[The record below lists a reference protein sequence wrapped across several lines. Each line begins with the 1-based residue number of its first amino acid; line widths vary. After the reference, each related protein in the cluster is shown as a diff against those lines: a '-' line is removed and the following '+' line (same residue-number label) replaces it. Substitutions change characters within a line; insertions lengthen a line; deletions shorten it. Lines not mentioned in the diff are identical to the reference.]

1 MDIVNTPYWLGQY
14 LMVLLGYLAVE
25 FLWPYVVF
33 HRHLRGKSPIYL
45 FSFCVSV
52 QTVLINTVV
61 LGLGLLHIL
70 NRWTVCLL
78 FCGVPLG
85 LVLRRLSRLE
95 IDSTSFFRLVRISP
109 LKLLA
114 YRGSL
119 ALWTKLRKLWRA
131 IRPHWLEYLLLGG
144 ISVYF
149 LIYLSWGSFQT
160 TSYIF
165 SDQYVHHAWL
175 YDLTRGTVFSDGVY
189 PEAMHC
195 LLLVIHWMF
204 DVPAYSLILFF
215 GSVEGAVFVIA
226 TYCLLRELFRSR
238 YAPIAAV
245 LLFTLCSNSDG
256 TGVKH
261 ALEGMSR
268 LQSTL
273 PLEFALT
280 TQMICVLFLI
290 RYLRYGKK
298 RGSGKWSGYVL
309 GNDLLVFAAAL
320 AATIAA
326 HFHPVIATFFL
337 CVGVAVAYCRRVFSR
352 QRFLPLAAAALSA
365 LLVVGLP
372 MAAAWATGTP
382 LNNSLYWSIGIIT
395 QDGADGDEADAA
407 EPGEE
412 RGEKSGEEEY
422 DPSLAERI
430 NYLFLSYR
438 AAFWNM
444 LGLRRGTYTCRLTGV
459 LLLLYAAYRLLFRF
473 LPRPLRE
480 ALERRGV
487 DCRWLDGY
495 GLLLAIFL
503 SMFFLTTMPYL
514 DLPSLTENTR
524 VFTTDLIL
532 YFALIAIP
540 LDFTLSCL
548 GLFLRGPLIQAVS
561 AACLVLLWSWA
572 VQPENYHGYL
582 YTTLSR
588 YRADV
593 AVANDIVQHYP
604 QFQFTIVSPTE
615 GIYHINPYGRHEE
628 LLRFVRSIDQERYF
642 LPTEYVFLFI
652 EKKPLYYAQNY
663 FFSGPSWLALERYDI
678 GISSQSPA
686 ILSGDISWET
696 AQRELPT
703 GIAAFDLYKF
713 LPNRSILESRG
724 YYWCQAFS
732 KLYPHEMHVYYED
745 DDFVC
750 YYFKQEP
757 HSPHN
762 LAIDID
768 YEPE

>member
-1 MDIVNTPYWLGQY
+1 MDIMNTPYWAGQY
-14 LMVLLGYLAVE
+14 LMVLLGYLGVE
-25 FLWPYVVF
+25 FVWPWVVF
-33 HRHLRGKSPIYL
+33 HRHLRQKSPIYL

-70 NRWTVCLL
+70 NRWTVRLL
-78 FCGVPLG
+78 FYGVPLG
-85 LVLRRLSRLE
+85 LVLWRLYRLQ
-95 IDSTSFFRLVRISP
+95 IDSTSFFHLVRISP

-114 YRGSL
+114 YRGSR
-119 ALWTKLRKLWRA
+119 ALWAKVRKLWRV

-175 YDLTRGTVFSDGVY
+175 YALTEGTIFSDGIY

-215 GSVEGAVFVIA
+215 GSVAGAAFVIA
-226 TYCLLRELFRSR
+226 TYCLLRELFHSR
-238 YAPIAAV
+238 YTPVAAV
-245 LLFTLCSNSDG
+245 LLFALCSNSDG
-256 TGVKH
+256 QGVKH

-280 TQMICVLFLI
+280 TQMVCVLFLI
-290 RYLRYGKK
+290 RYLRYGKERTGGK
-298 RGSGKWSGYVL
+298 LRGFVL

-326 HFHPVIATFFL
+326 HFHPVIAAFFL
-337 CVGVAVAYCRRVFSR
+337 CVGVAAAYCRRVFSR

-372 MAAAWATGTP
+372 MAAAWAAGTP
-382 LNNSLYWSIGIIT
+382 LNSSLYWSIGIIT
-395 QDGADGDEADAA
+395 QDAEDGDAAA

-412 RGEKSGEEEY
+412 RGEERGEAEY
-422 DPSLAERI
+422 SPSLTERI
-430 NYLFLSYR
+430 QYLFLSYQ
-438 AAFWNM
+438 AAFADM
-444 LGLRRGTYTCRLTGV
+444 LGPRRGAYAYCLTGV

-473 LPRPLRE
+473 LPRRLRE
-480 ALERRGV
+480 LLDRRGI
-487 DCRWLDGY
+487 DCRWLDSY
-495 GLLLAIFL
+495 GLLLAILL
-503 SMFFLTTMPYL
+503 SMFFLTAMPYL
-514 DLPSLTENTR
+514 NLPNLTENTR

-532 YFALIAIP
+532 YFAVITIP
-540 LDFTLSCL
+540 LDFLLSCL
-548 GLFLRGPLIQAVS
+548 GLLLRGPLLQAVS
-561 AACLVLLWSWA
+561 VACLVLLGNWA

-593 AVANDIVQHYP
+593 AVANDIIQHYP
-604 QFQFTIVSPTE
+604 QFQFTIVAPTE

-628 LLRFVRSIDQERYF
+628 LLRFVKSIDQERYF

-663 FFSGPSWLALERYDI
+663 FFSGPSWLALEKYDI
-678 GISSQSPA
+678 GISSQSPT

-703 GIAAFDLYKF
+703 GIAPFNLYKF
-713 LPNRSILESRG
+713 LEYRSVLESKG
-724 YYWCQAFS
+724 YYWCQAFA

-745 DDFVC
+745 GDFVC

-762 LAIDID
+762 LAID